1 MHDSPVADG
10 AGSEVTYGSIDRL
23 VVGGGNDESVM
34 EKDDIIGEEETVDG
48 RQVGRISIPMNLT
61 SAT

>member
-1 MHDSPVADG
+1 MADG
-10 AGSEVTYGSIDRL
+10 EGSESAYGSTDRL
-23 VVGGGNDESVM
+23 VVGGDNDGSVM

-48 RQVGRISIPMNLT
+48 RQIGRISMPMNLT